1 MFSTWQV
8 LQIIDIVSEAN
19 TEPEKLKISEKK
31 IVPSFL
37 DGFVMHL
44 VQWHADD
51 LRCVPT
57 TRTLTWFALS

>member
-31 IVPSFL
+31 MSRHFRWICDAFST
-37 DGFVMHL
+37 M
-44 VQWHADD
+44 
-51 LRCVPT
+51 
-57 TRTLTWFALS
+57 TR